1 MSTRENCDKVLL
13 VQADFDGELDAQQSA
28 ALVTH
33 RETCPYCREAWAQL
47 SDTRNAL
54 RRGATYHS
62 ASDALRRRLDRQLAV
77 AGMVPVVTHPRPSA
91 TGTGGLLAWWRSLV
105 GFGLGAAVATVAVLM
120 LIQPVPSGD
129 IADLVMENHIRSLQP
144 GHLVDIASNNQHN
157 VKPWFD
163 GKIDFAPPIKN
174 LADQG
179 FPLEGGRLDYLKN
192 REIAALVYRGGQHLI
207 NVLVWPADGASEP
220 PQLLERAGYNIIHW
234 QEKDMTLWAISDLNT
249 AELQN
254 FVALWRTHP

>member
-13 VQADFDGELDAQQSA
+13 VQADFDGELDAAQSA

-33 RETCPYCREAWAQL
+33 RETCPYCREAWTHL
-47 SDTRNAL
+47 SDTRNAM
-54 RRGATYHS
+54 RKEASYHP
-62 ASDALRRRLDRQLAV
+62 ASDALRRRLEQQLAS
-77 AGMVPVVTHPRPSA
+77 AGMRPAAEHRPSGA
-91 TGTGGLLAWWRSLV
+91 LGAGLLSWWRLLA
-105 GFGLGAAVATVAVLM
+105 GFGLGAAVASVAMLM

-129 IADLVMENHIRSLQP
+129 IADFVMGSHIRSLQP

-163 GKIDFAPPIKN
+163 GKIDFAPPVKN

-192 REIAALVYRGGQHLI
+192 REVAALVYRGGQHLI
-207 NVLVWPADGASEP
+207 NVLVWPAEGEAEA
-220 PQLLERAGYNIIHW
+220 PQLLERDGYNIVHW
-234 QEKDMTLWAISDLNT
+234 REKGMALWAVSDLNP

-254 FVALWRTHP
+254 FVARWRGHP